1 MSWQRR
7 PSLPAVAPALT
18 ALPLDS
24 ITENDSSYLLAMDVD
39 LAMQPGRIH
48 GSRGRARTGPLR
60 ARCGLAFPE
69 PPVITRHYRASDRVE
84 VRIT

>member
-7 PSLPAVAPALT
+7 PSLPAVASALT

-39 LAMQPGRIH
+39 LAN
-48 GSRGRARTGPLR
+48 
-60 ARCGLAFPE
+60 GLAFPE
-69 PPVITRHYRASDRVE
+69 LPVITRRYMASDRVE
-84 VRIT
+84 VSIIWRPTGCRT